1 MKIKKIGVIFGMG
14 YSTAFLLVINV
25 VFAAKGNYLGVGIF
39 LFLAYLMRGL
49 AVKDLNGRKINS
61 VIFAL
66 GASCGGVSG
75 LWIQNNLLTSF
86 FNGF

>member
-1 MKIKKIGVIFGMG
+1 VKIKKIGIIFGMG
-14 YSTAFLLVINV
+14 FSTAFLLVINV

-39 LFLAYLMRGL
+39 LFFAYLMRGL
-49 AVKDLNGRKINS
+49 AIKDLNGRKINS

-75 LWIQNNLLTSF
+75 LYIQKNLLSTLF
-86 FNGF
+86 

>member
-1 MKIKKIGVIFGMG
+1 MKIKKIGIIFGMG
-14 YSTAFLLVINV
+14 FSTAFLLVINV

-39 LFLAYLMRGL
+39 LFFAYLMRGL
-49 AVKDLNGRKINS
+49 AIKDLNGRKINS

-75 LWIQNNLLTSF
+75 LYIQKNLLSTLF
-86 FNGF
+86 

>member
-1 MKIKKIGVIFGMG
+1 MG
-14 YSTAFLLVINV
+14 FSTAFLLVINV

-39 LFLAYLMRGL
+39 LFFAYLMRGL
-49 AVKDLNGRKINS
+49 AIKDLNGRKINS

-75 LWIQNNLLTSF
+75 LYIQKNLLSTLF
-86 FNGF
+86 